1 MNKRFA
7 LVAIGAFAM
16 VGALAVPASAAD
28 PTDVTVT
35 GGSLSI
41 TNPTV
46 ANFSAVTLNGQAQS
60 ATAVMDGFSVSDARA
75 TGAGWNVTV
84 GASQFAEWDGTQ
96 YVVSGKTLPANSLS
110 MPLVSVAK
118 ADSTSS
124 ALPTITSGPY
134 TIDSGSSVKIASA
147 AADGSGMGGYD
158 FTQGG
163 SLTLS
168 VPASAYAKTYRSTV
182 TVSVATGP

>member
-1 MNKRFA
+1 MNKKVA
-7 LVAIGAFAM
+7 LVAIGVFAII
-16 VGALAVPASAAD
+16 GALAVPASAAD
-28 PTDVTVT
+28 ETNVIIT

-46 ANFSAVTLNGQAQS
+46 ADFSGVTLDGQAQS
-60 ATAVMDGFSVSDARA
+60 ATATMDGFSATDARA

-96 YVVSGKTLPANSLS
+96 YVASGHTLPASSLS
-110 MPLVSVAK
+110 MPQVSVAK
-118 ADSTSS
+118 GSGTSS
-124 ALPTITSGPY
+124 ALPSITTGPY
-134 TIDSGSSVKIASA
+134 TIDSGSSVEIASA
-147 AADGSGMGGYD
+147 AADGSGMGDYD

-168 VPASAYAKTYRSTV
+168 VPASAYATTYRSTV